1 MFNDEQNFTTFSNNE
16 HILKKPEVLVTQI
29 LPFLDKLAVNEW
41 ISPPKE
47 ASTMKN
53 KLKLHHIQQFEFHF
67 HLID

>member
-41 ISPPKE
+41 IFPP
-47 ASTMKN
+47 
-53 KLKLHHIQQFEFHF
+53 
-67 HLID
+67 